1 MVFRRFSIYKVE
13 NYARKMDNSIDN
25 KTLSSILNELKDLNT
40 NLSNGNL
47 LGGDNR
53 LFKQRIQGAGNL
65 RDVIR
70 GQKDIRDKSREE
82 QKELNE
88 KIRKKE
94 QEIRNTTDT
103 STLKSAKAWH
113 TRYTNSLND
122 ELKKEKEAI
131 ANIRDARMKAANSI
145 APAVRTIIN
154 SVGNVVFSFLEGQLK
169 KQGIKLQAASELQT
183 RAIQTYGKALNNAI
197 GVQVGNITG
206 TVLDTA
212 YQSLNAVIDGGRSFY
227 MKSLSDAIT
236 YRRRENELYKA
247 NIEMYSGAVDSALG
261 AVASLGG
268 TAGAIANVLQA
279 VGNVTKRT
287 FQYLAARTEFEIRQS
302 EEVKKNQDEWLQ
314 QIEGVVK
321 QFADMS
327 KQVTKSFLEAGNS
340 AYAYSRTL
348 GLSGSGLRQ
357 YHDALIESVNVAMSD
372 LAMDFNDY
380 MKMQNAYA
388 ESTGGRAAIV
398 GTDEAR
404 LMGGLSMRLGVGA
417 DQVAS
422 ITGGMNVFNTSIED
436 GSEMIYKMANTANKM
451 GLSATKFAKDLE
463 KNLKLAEKYQF
474 RGGVKGMMEMA
485 LWAQRT
491 RFNVDSLSGIMEK
504 VLSGNIEDIMQ
515 TSARLNVLGGNAAL
529 LSDPMSLMFDA
540 MDPMAMG
547 KRINKMIAGYGTFNR
562 ATGETEFSYNEMLRM
577 QQIAQTM
584 GMSREELMNQ
594 ARQAQKENVIEQKY
608 GGRFDKQTLQGLTQH
623 ATWSQDRNEWI
634 IKVNAP
640 GTEKGFVEKSLDEVK
655 PDDLNRI
662 FPEDKQDTLI
672 MYVKNISDYL
682 SVGEQQLSAE
692 RYSIAET
699 MAEANKRGLW
709 DVQKELAEER
719 RKYTGENAGKDADMV
734 VSFANAAL
742 IAQKQMND
750 FVSKGGAKNTVDAYL
765 AWSQV
770 QNEKLLENTM
780 SFVQSGKSIESWL
793 AKIAMETLGIKE
805 LSKDD
810 LENRKKSLDKQSV
823 AYYNSTQDYSLEEI
837 TAAAKAYG
845 WTFEQMQK
853 ALIEGTHY
861 IDRSKKEVVTSGT
874 SGMYETTYNKAT
886 NTNDTNYVSKRT
898 SKPINIKDAVI
909 TPRGTVYTHPDDMIA
924 AFKPNGDILNR
935 LNGNQVSKIEVSGT
949 LKLDTNGQSVDL
961 MELIKNDP
969 MAWTRLT
976 EGIIEK
982 GFQNKYG
989 RSPHAPQRYTFG

>member
-1 MVFRRFSIYKVE
+1 
-13 NYARKMDNSIDN
+13 MDSSIDN
-25 KTLSSILNELKDLNT
+25 NTLSSILSELKDLNT

-53 LFKQRIQGAGNL
+53 LFNNRMTGVGDLRDIIKQSKKDRDEARRKRKNLEEKVSTDNENLKNAISNSQKGGYSSALKKHTNMLNEETANEQQAISNL
-65 RDVIR
+65 RNAR
-70 GQKDIRDKSREE
+70 SR
-82 QKELNE
+82 
-88 KIRKKE
+88 
-94 QEIRNTTDT
+94 
-103 STLKSAKAWH
+103 
-113 TRYTNSLND
+113 
-122 ELKKEKEAI
+122 
-131 ANIRDARMKAANSI
+131 MANSI
-145 APAVRTIIN
+145 APIAKSVLI
-154 SVGNVVFSFLEGQLK
+154 SVGNIVFSFLEGQLK

-247 NIEMYSGAVDSALG
+247 NIEMYSGAADSALG

-287 FQYLAARTEFEIRQS
+287 FQYLAAKTEFEIRQS

-340 AYAYSRTL
+340 AYVYSRTL

-417 DQVAS
+417 EQVAS

-436 GSEMIYKMANTANKM
+436 GSEMIYKMANIANKM

-463 KNLKLAEKYQF
+463 KNLKLAERYQF

-584 GMSREELMNQ
+584 GMSREDLMNQ

-623 ATWSQDRNEWI
+623 ATWSQDKNQWV

-640 GTEKGFVEKSLDEVK
+640 GSEKGFVEKSLDEVK
-655 PDDLNRI
+655 PDDLDRI

-682 SVGEQQLSAE
+682 SAGEFQASADKYATSRTISE
-692 RYSIAET
+692 S
-699 MAEANKRGLW
+699 NKLGLTKL
-709 DVQKELAEER
+709 QRQLAEE
-719 RKYTGENAGKDADMV
+719 KFTYTDKNVKENSDLV
-734 VSFANAAL
+734 LQFTNASL
-742 IAQKQMND
+742 RAQQKMND
-750 FVSKGGAKNTVDAYL
+750 FIGQGGARQLTSKYL
-765 AWSQV
+765 EFAAA
-770 QNEKLLENTM
+770 QNEELLNETREFVKSGQSIEQRLLEIKAAIREM
-780 SFVQSGKSIESWL
+780 PIE
-793 AKIAMETLGIKE
+793 E
-805 LSKDD
+805 L
-810 LENRKKSLDKQSV
+810 
-823 AYYNSTQDYSLEEI
+823 LEEERVRKFNQI
-837 TAAAKAYG
+837 NWGEIEKVLKENYAKVGDNKLAEMKTNLRNANAVIDEYG
-845 WTFEQMQK
+845 NYRLRDENGKLKRDGSVISLGRYTPTFVKSE
-853 ALIEGTHY
+853 EN
-861 IDRSKKEVVTSGT
+861 V
-874 SGMYETTYNKAT
+874 
-886 NTNDTNYVSKRT
+886 
-898 SKPINIKDAVI
+898 KDAVI

-924 AFKPNGDILNR
+924 AFKPNGDILNG

-969 MAWTRLT
+969 MAWTRLA

>member
-1 MVFRRFSIYKVE
+1 
-13 NYARKMDNSIDN
+13 MDNSIDN
-25 KTLSSILNELKDLNT
+25 NTLSSILSELKDLNT

-53 LFKQRIQGAGNL
+53 LFNTRMSGVGDLRDAIKQSKKERDEAKRKRKNLEEKVSSDKENIKNAINNSQKGGYSSSLKKNTDMLDKEIASEQQAISNL
-65 RDVIR
+65 RNAR
-70 GQKDIRDKSREE
+70 
-82 QKELNE
+82 
-88 KIRKKE
+88 
-94 QEIRNTTDT
+94 
-103 STLKSAKAWH
+103 
-113 TRYTNSLND
+113 TR
-122 ELKKEKEAI
+122 
-131 ANIRDARMKAANSI
+131 MANSI
-145 APAVRTIIN
+145 APIAKSVLI
-154 SVGNVVFSFLEGQLK
+154 SVGNIVFSFLEGQLK

-183 RAIQTYGKALNNAI
+183 RAIQTYGKALNDAI

-247 NIEMYSGAVDSALG
+247 NIEMYSGAADSALG

-340 AYAYSRTL
+340 AYTYSRAL

-357 YHDALIESVNVAMSD
+357 YHDALIESVNIAMSD

-404 LMGGLSMRLGVGA
+404 LMGGLSMRLGIGEE
-417 DQVAS
+417 QVAS

-436 GSEMIYKMANTANKM
+436 GSEIIYKMANTANKM

-529 LSDPMSLMFDA
+529 LSDPMSMMFDA

-547 KRINKMIAGYGTFNR
+547 KRINKMISGYGTFNR

-608 GGRFDKQTLQGLTQH
+608 GGRFDRQTLQGLTQH
-623 ATWSQDRNEWI
+623 ATWSQDKNQWV

-640 GTEKGFVEKSLDEVK
+640 GSEKGFMEKSLDEVK
-655 PDDLNRI
+655 PDDLNKI

-682 SVGEQQLSAE
+682 SVGEQQTSAE
-692 RYSIAET
+692 KNSIAQT
-699 MAEANKRGLW
+699 MAEANRKGLW
-709 DVQKELAEER
+709 DVQKQLAEER

-750 FVSKGGAKNTVDAYL
+750 FVSKGGAKSTVDAYL

-770 QNEKLLENTM
+770 QNEKLLEETEK
-780 SFVQSGKSIESWL
+780 FVESGKTIEEKLDEIEASIRQVPVEL
-793 AKIAMETLGIKE
+793 VKGEKMFAKGEIRDENGKYATISRETAKGYNTKREYTDDDIKTFTKV
-805 LSKDD
+805 LWGDTT
-810 LENRKKSLDKQSV
+810 RKHRKNTEK
-823 AYYNSTQDYSLEEI
+823 
-837 TAAAKAYG
+837 
-845 WTFEQMQK
+845 
-853 ALIEGTHY
+853 LIEEGY
-861 IDRSKKEVVTSGT
+861 AWADDNMLI
-874 SGMYETTYNKAT
+874 
-886 NTNDTNYVSKRT
+886 KRT
-898 SKPINIKDAVI
+898 ANGNQYYPIKNENVRDAVI

-924 AFKPNGDILNR
+924 AFKPNGDILKG